1 MIQLFID
8 YATNKIVGYNTIS
21 SDRERDAIYVND
33 SELPRLIR
41 LSTCDDNLYYIDS
54 QIVEKEE
61 PDDHYRQLKE
71 LNQQYAKA
79 QENLTNEHSI
89 FMDNILSGM
98 SMEDAVK
105 ISNHNREEAARL
117 EEKRKAFDQKAKEKT
132 QSNILAKFVEEE
144 KDICYK
150 YFLSMV
156 TVVRDENDYI
166 EEWIRYYIEELGF
179 DHFYIYDNESG
190 VPVKEYL
197 ESVDFRYWD
206 RITFLEWKTSQN
218 TQEDSHMDFLSN
230 YAKETRWFL
239 AADPDEYVLIKD
251 KSKNLKEFL
260 EENSRYAAVE
270 CVWHHFNA
278 NGQEKRTAGTDMER
292 FTTEVDWDYAKGHGK
307 YFAQS
312 NRVERFHNY
321 SPHMRL
327 EAQVLTGEKSKAD
340 KYFQLNHYYTRSY
353 EEWVKKIERGTAV
366 PYAKRKYSE
375 FFELNP
381 DMKYLDTGDRTMQ
394 TYGSREGGAKNGH
407 TDYTSGA

>member
-8 YATNKIVGYNTIS
+8 YATNKIVGYNMLPPAQ
-21 SDRERDAIYVND
+21 DRDIVLVND
-33 SELPRLIR
+33 SELPRLIKF
-41 LSTCDDNLYYIDS
+41 SMCDDNLYYIDG
-54 QIVEKEE
+54 QIIEKEE
-61 PDDHYRQLKE
+61 PDEYDLQLKV
-71 LNQQYAKA
+71 LNQQYTEA
-79 QENLTNEHSI
+79 QEKLTNEHSI

-105 ISNHNREEAARL
+105 ISNNNREEVARL
-117 EEKRKAFDQKAKEKT
+117 EEKRKAFDKKAKERAQT
-132 QSNILAKFVEEE
+132 NILAKFAEEE
-144 KDICYK
+144 KDIRYK

-190 VPVKEYL
+190 VPVEEYL
-197 ESVDFRYWD
+197 KSNNFRYQD

-230 YAKETRWFL
+230 YANETRWFL

-251 KSKNLKEFL
+251 KSKSLKDFL
-260 EENSRYAAVE
+260 EGNNHYAAVE
-270 CVWHHFNA
+270 CIWHHFNA
-278 NGQEKRTAGTDMER
+278 NGQEKRTMGTDMER

-307 YFAQS
+307 FFAQS

-321 SPHMRL
+321 SPQMRL
-327 EAQVLTGEKSKAD
+327 EAEVLMGEGSKAD
-340 KYFQLNHYYTRSY
+340 EYFQLNHYYTRSY
-353 EEWVKKIERGTAV
+353 EEWMKKIERGTAV

-381 DMKYLDTGDRTMQ
+381 DMKYLDTGDRTIQ
-394 TYGSREGGAKNGH
+394 DYGSREGGTQNGH
-407 TDYTSGA
+407 TDHTGGA

>member
-1 MIQLFID
+1 MIQMIID
-8 YATNKIVGYNTIS
+8 YATNKIVGYNVFPSMEDRDIVLVDDCELERLKDIS
-21 SDRERDAIYVND
+21 LYDGK
-33 SELPRLIR
+33 
-41 LSTCDDNLYYIDS
+41 LYYING

-61 PDDHYRQLKE
+61 PDEYYLQLKA
-71 LNQQYAKA
+71 LNQRYAEA
-79 QENLTNEHSI
+79 QEKLTNEHSI

-144 KDICYK
+144 KGIRYK

-190 VPVKEYL
+190 VPVEEYL
-197 ESVDFRYWD
+197 KSVDFRYQD

-218 TQEDSHMDFLSN
+218 TQEDSHMNFLFN

-251 KSKNLKEFL
+251 KSKSLKEFL
-260 EENSRYAAVE
+260 EENNRYAAVE
-270 CVWHHFNA
+270 CIWHHFNA
-278 NGQEKRTAGTDMER
+278 NGQEKRTTGTDMER
-292 FTTEVDWDYAKGHGK
+292 FTTEVDWDYGKGLGK

-312 NRVERFHNY
+312 NRVERFHNHN
-321 SPHMRL
+321 PHMRL
-327 EAQVLTGEKSKAD
+327 EAEVLTGEGSKAD
-340 KYFQLNHYYTRSY
+340 AYFQLNHYYTRSY
-353 EEWVKKIERGTAV
+353 EEWMKKIERGTAV

-381 DMKYLDTGDRTMQ
+381 DMKYLDTGNRTMQ
-394 TYGSREGGAKNGH
+394 AYGSREGGTNNGH
-407 TDYTSGA
+407 TNHTGGA